1 MPRRLSQLII
11 VVFAGLAPILTLTSL
26 ARAATEKILYSFSGT
41 ADGSGP
47 NAAVIFDAS
56 GNLYGTTEEGGST
69 GSGVVFKLTP
79 NSGGTWSES
88 VLYSFAGETDGYLP
102 AGSLIFDSAGNLYG
116 TTYGGGSEGGGTVF
130 KLSPTTSGP
139 WTKTILLNFTGP
151 NGSAPQANLIFD
163 AAGNLYGTTE
173 NGGSLEG
180 GTVFQLVP
188 GTGGTWTQNILFNFP
203 ITSGGNQASPTA
215 GLIFDSVG
223 NLYSTALYGGSRG
236 LGNVFEL
243 SPSGTGWTIKNLH
256 AFTGSP
262 DGEYPEASV
271 IFDSAGNLYSTA
283 VAGGSGTCSCG
294 TVLRLK
300 PSGAAWTEQILHSFS
315 YTPGNFP
322 GAGLVLDSA
331 NNLYGVAYE
340 TSTRLG
346 GSAFKISLT
355 TGAFTTL
362 HTFGSGGDG
371 EGPLGTLI
379 FDSAGNLYGTTV
391 FGGALGGGTVYEIT
405 P

>member
-1 MPRRLSQLII
+1 MQRRLSQLII
-11 VVFAGLAPILTLTSL
+11 VALAGLASALTLSQP
-26 ARAATEKILYSFSGT
+26 AQAATEKILYSFTGT
-41 ADGSGP
+41 MDGDGP
-47 NAAVIFDAS
+47 NAAVIFDAA
-56 GNLYGTTEEGGST
+56 GNLYGTTEEGGT
-69 GSGVVFKLTP
+69 TASGVVFRLTP
-79 NSGGTWSES
+79 NSDGTWSES
-88 VLYSFAGETDGYLP
+88 VLYSFAGETDGYAP
-102 AGSLIFDSAGNLYG
+102 AGSLIFDGAGNLYG

-130 KLSPTTSGP
+130 KLSPTVSGP

-180 GTVFQLVP
+180 GTVFELIP

-203 ITSGGNQASPTA
+203 ITSGRNQASPAAQLT
-215 GLIFDSVG
+215 FDSSG
-223 NLYSTALYGGSRG
+223 NLYSTALYGGTG
-236 LGNVFEL
+236 KGNVFEL
-243 SPSGTGWTIKNLH
+243 SPSGGSWTIKNLH
-256 AFTGSP
+256 TFTGNP

-271 IFDSAGNLYSTA
+271 IFDTAGNIYSTT
-283 VAGGSGTCSCG
+283 VAGGTSACSCG
-294 TVLRLK
+294 TLFRLK
-300 PSGAAWTEQILHSFS
+300 PSGAAWTERVLHSFS
-315 YTPGNFP
+315 GTPGNFP
-322 GAGLVLDSA
+322 GSGLVLDSA
-331 NNLYGVAYE
+331 NNLYGTAYE
-340 TSTRLG
+340 TGTRLG

-362 HTFGSGGDG
+362 HTFGSAGDG

>member
-188 GTGGTWTQNILFNFP
+188 GTGGTWTQNILFNFHY
-203 ITSGGNQASPTA
+203 
-215 GLIFDSVG
+215 V
-223 NLYSTALYGGSRG
+223 R
-236 LGNVFEL
+236 
-243 SPSGTGWTIKNLH
+243 W
-256 AFTGSP
+256 
-262 DGEYPEASV
+262 
-271 IFDSAGNLYSTA
+271 
-283 VAGGSGTCSCG
+283 
-294 TVLRLK
+294 
-300 PSGAAWTEQILHSFS
+300 
-315 YTPGNFP
+315 
-322 GAGLVLDSA
+322 
-331 NNLYGVAYE
+331 
-340 TSTRLG
+340 
-346 GSAFKISLT
+346 
-355 TGAFTTL
+355 
-362 HTFGSGGDG
+362 
-371 EGPLGTLI
+371 
-379 FDSAGNLYGTTV
+379 
-391 FGGALGGGTVYEIT
+391 
-405 P
+405 